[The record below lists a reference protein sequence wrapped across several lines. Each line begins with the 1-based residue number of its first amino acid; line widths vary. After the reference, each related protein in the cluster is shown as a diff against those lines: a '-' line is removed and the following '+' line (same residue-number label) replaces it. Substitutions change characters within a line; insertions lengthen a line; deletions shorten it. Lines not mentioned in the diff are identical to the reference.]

1 MLFLAYGTV
10 HFRTVAKLKNKDGIR
25 RGPPDGRMA
34 SAAGQLFVSNVLG
47 YGGGPASIPLMY
59 KEIVTNHGWLTDPE
73 FSNMLALG
81 NALPGPIATKIAAFV
96 GYGVSG
102 WMGMTLALA
111 ATIIPSAVALIWLLN
126 LLQKYR
132 TSPVVKG
139 MTLLVQPVIAI
150 MMLTLTWQIGKS
162 SVISIGLLQSLGIA
176 AVAFWAMNIR
186 KIHPALVILAA
197 FAYGGLVLSQV
208 V

>member
-1 MLFLAYGTV
+1 MEWIELFIG
-10 HFRTVAKLKNKDGIR
+10 FFVA
-25 RGPPDGRMA
+25 
-34 SAAGQLFVSNVLG
+34 NVLG

-59 KEIVTNHGWLTDPE
+59 EEVVTRRGWLSDME

-102 WMGMTLALA
+102 WVGLASALT
-111 ATIIPSAVALIWLLN
+111 ATVVPSAVALILLLK

-150 MMLTLTWQIGKS
+150 MMLTLTWQMGKS
-162 SVISIGLLQSLGIA
+162 SIVSVGAIQTLGIA

-197 FAYGGLVLSQV
+197 FAYGGLVLSRMV
-208 V
+208 